1 MKNKYLTVSSAILSL
16 ISFSGLAQNEANPLN
31 VVLITADDLNYSSVG
46 YMGCPIPEIT
56 PNLDELASEGI
67 VFNNAYVN
75 IAVSQ
80 PSRAVLATGLYSHK
94 NGVEGFYHT
103 EKQIPT
109 VMSVLREHGYKTGIA
124 GKLGHSTPIASFQW
138 DMQVDQPDLGAGRD
152 PKRYYEVFNQFVK
165 DSKNSNKP
173 FYFMV
178 NSHDPHA
185 PFHGSDREK
194 IEFPKKNFPNAS
206 RVYTAEEMI
215 VPGFIINS
223 QKAKIELA
231 QYYSSVRR
239 LDDVVGEIMRVL
251 KEQGLENNTLVM
263 FLSDNGMDFPFAKT
277 NCYLNSNKTPWIV
290 KWPGVT
296 KPGSI
301 DNSTFI
307 ATIDYMPTILEACGI
322 ELNASVDGKSFV
334 EVLKGHS
341 LLDRNR
347 VFTQFYETS
356 GRNRYPMF
364 AVHDAQ
370 YCYIYNAW
378 ADGNTVFRNCS
389 WAGMTFASM
398 VEDSESDGFTKQ
410 RLEFFKF
417 RTKEELYDV
426 KKDPEG
432 LHNLLEDDKYKEIV
446 QLYRLYLQE
455 WMETTDSPV
464 LDIFKNK
471 DNEELRRGFMKE
483 QQNMANQRKTKK

>member
-194 IEFPKKNFPNAS
+194 KEFPKKNFPNAS

-251 KEQGLENNTLVM
+251 KEQDLENNTLVM

-296 KPGSI
+296 KPGYR
-301 DNSTFI
+301 DTSTFI
-307 ATIDYMPTILEACGI
+307 STIDFMPTVLEACGI
-322 ELNASVDGKSFV
+322 PFNGSIDGKSFV
-334 EVLKGHS
+334 KALEGQGIS
-341 LLDRNR
+341 GRDR
-347 VFTQFYETS
+347 VYTQFYETS
-356 GRNRYPMF
+356 ARNRYPMF
-364 AVHDAQ
+364 AIHDAQ

-378 ADGNTVFRNCS
+378 SDGNTVFRNCS
-389 WAGMTFASM
+389 WAGMAFKSM
-398 VEDSESDGFTKQ
+398 IEESESDEFIKQ
-410 RLEFFKF
+410 RLEFFKY
-417 RTKEELYDV
+417 RTIEELYDV
-426 KKDPEG
+426 KNDPDG
-432 LHNLLEDDKYKEIV
+432 LHNLLNDKNYEQVV
-446 QLYRLYLQE
+446 QRYRTYMQQ
-455 WMETTDSPV
+455 WMESLNSSALEV
-464 LDIFKNK
+464 FKQLDN
-471 DNEELRRGFMKE
+471 DELRKNYMKD
-483 QQNMANQRKTKK
+483 QQDFARKKKN